1 MIQKQTYNE
10 MTMAPDSKMAI
21 KAARQR
27 QDELFYELL
36 AQVTTKLEGNYKD
49 LTKSAHPELSVNRI
63 QNVRY
68 GRPRDLSILVKIVQS
83 SLPGFAI
90 SEKYLAAIL
99 QGREHS
105 MLAAA

>member
-1 MIQKQTYNE
+1 
-10 MTMAPDSKMAI
+10 MATAPGEKTAI

-36 AQVTTKLEGNYKD
+36 AQVTAKLEGNYKD
-49 LTKSAHPELSVNRI
+49 LTKRAHPDLSINRI

-68 GRPRDLSILVKIVQS
+68 GRPRDLGILVKIVQS

-90 SEKYLAAIL
+90 SEKYLVAVP
-99 QGREHS
+99 QDREHG